1 MNFGESLAYWY
12 FRLNGFL
19 PLSNFVLHRPD
30 APRRHN
36 ADSDLLAVR
45 FPHAFEEIGGQPD
58 DWDND
63 RFAGWGLDHFHQTV
77 CVIAEI
83 KTGRYG
89 ETSINRAFRP
99 QRVLYALRRLGVV
112 PADQCEVVCHELGN
126 RSVVHHQCFC
136 FAKVLL
142 SNSVLATDTFENTM
156 PHLHI
161 ELGEAVSFIRN
172 RMTRYRHEKTAAR
185 MFFPGDL
192 IQFLAWE
199 AGVAVEGDDP
209 RNSEEQQQ

>member
-19 PLSNFVLHRPD
+19 PLANFVLHRPD

-45 FPHAFEEIGGQPD
+45 FPHVFEEIGGQLD

-63 RFAGWGLDHFHQTV
+63 RFAGWGLDHLRKTV

-83 KTGRYG
+83 KTGGYD
-89 ETSINRAFRP
+89 EDSINRAFRP
-99 QRVLYALRRLGVV
+99 MRVRYALRRFGVL
-112 PADQCEVVCHELGN
+112 PEEACNNVCDALSN
-126 RSVVHHQCFC
+126 QRVVHHQNLC
-136 FAKVLL
+136 FAKVLV
-142 SNSVLATDTFENTM
+142 SSSARKMGAFEN
-156 PHLHI
+156 PAPPLHL
-161 ELGEAVSFIRN
+161 ELSEALVFIRD
-172 RMTRYRHEKTAAR
+172 RMNRYRGAKEAAR

-192 IQFLAWE
+192 IQFFAWE
-199 AGVAVEGDDP
+199 AGLDAPDAQPVPA
-209 RNSEEQQQ
+209 EE

>member
-19 PLSNFVLHRPD
+19 PLANFVLHRPD

-45 FPHAFEEIGGQPD
+45 FPHVFEEIGGQQD

-63 RFAGWGLDHFHQTV
+63 RFAGWGLDHFRRTV

-83 KTGRYG
+83 KTGKYG
-89 ETSINRAFRP
+89 EASINRAFRP
-99 QRVLYALRRLGVV
+99 QRVLYAVRRLGVV
-112 PADQCEVVCHELGN
+112 PADQCEAVCEALGN
-126 RSVVHHQCFC
+126 RGVVHHQDYC
-136 FAKVLL
+136 FAKVLI
-142 SNSVLATDTFENTM
+142 SNSMLASGTFENTAA
-156 PHLHI
+156 HLHL
-161 ELGEAVSFIRN
+161 ELAEAVAFIRN
-172 RMTRYRHEKTAAR
+172 RMNRYRPEKTAAR

-199 AGVAVEGDDP
+199 AGVAVGGDDL
-209 RNSEEQQQ
+209 RNNEEQQQ

>member
-19 PLSNFVLHRPD
+19 PLANFVLHRPD

-45 FPHAFEEIGGQPD
+45 FPHVYEEIGGKLD

-63 RFAGWGLDHFHQTV
+63 RFERWGLNHFRSTV

-83 KTGRYG
+83 KTGQYG
-89 ETSINRAFRP
+89 AASINRAFRP
-99 QRVLYALRRLGVV
+99 RRVLYALRRLGVV
-112 PADQCEVVCHELGN
+112 PVDQCEVVCHELGN
-126 RSVVHHQCFC
+126 QSVVHHQDMC
-136 FAKVLL
+136 FAKVLI
-142 SNSVLATDTFENTM
+142 SSSMLASGSFENTNA
-156 PHLHI
+156 HLQL
-161 ELGEAVSFIRN
+161 ELAEAVEFIRN
-172 RMTRYRHEKTAAR
+172 RMTRYRPEKTAAR

-199 AGVAVEGDDP
+199 AGVAVGGDHL
-209 RNSEEQQQ
+209 RNNEEQQQ

>member
-19 PLSNFVLHRPD
+19 PLTNFVLHRPD

-45 FPHAFEEIGGQPD
+45 FPHVFEEIGGRPD

-63 RFAGWGLDHFHQTV
+63 RFAGWGLDHFHRTV

-83 KTGRYG
+83 KTGQYG
-89 ETSINRAFRP
+89 EASINRAFRP
-99 QRVLYALRRLGVV
+99 QRVLNSLRRLGVV
-112 PADQCEVVCHELGN
+112 PADQCEGVCHTLGN
-126 RSVVHHQCFC
+126 QSVVHHRDFC
-136 FAKVLL
+136 FTKVLIC
-142 SNSVLATDTFENTM
+142 SSSRMTGSSENTT
-156 PHLHI
+156 PHVRL
-161 ELGEAVSFIRN
+161 ELGDALAFIRA
-172 RMTRYRHEKTAAR
+172 RMNRYRGAKESAR

-192 IQFLAWE
+192 IQFFAWE
-199 AGVAVEGDDP
+199 AGLADVGAQPEPVE
-209 RNSEEQQQ
+209 E